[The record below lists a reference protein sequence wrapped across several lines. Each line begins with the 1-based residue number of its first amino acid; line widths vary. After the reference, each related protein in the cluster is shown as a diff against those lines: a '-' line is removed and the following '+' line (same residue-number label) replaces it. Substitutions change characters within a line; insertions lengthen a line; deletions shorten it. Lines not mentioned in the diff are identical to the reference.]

1 MNKIFKKIWNKRRGC
16 FVAVSEAMTSASQNV
31 GKAAAVIGTISFIFA
46 GAVNAADEYTHTGD
60 YYKRDHSGPY
70 DNTHDFTKATH
81 MVITGSYF
89 HLGDD
94 PYRGNDRAYIGSTD
108 YRGRGYATSTLDVY
122 GNVNVTSREN
132 VNTGLDIGW
141 SHYCDNANGTLNV
154 GGSVLIAGRGG
165 AASINL
171 AGIIENIERHD
182 VTGRLNIAG
191 DLTIEQGGSLN
202 LIYGGQNDYEGTI
215 TSSVKTKTLNLYGT
229 ILSWP
234 TLFKNKTVIADYDYG
249 DAIVYNGGHLVTTT
263 PIKGTETNTFNSLT
277 LHAGATLAN
286 ATGLIIGNKTIGAT
300 TIASALNLNG
310 GTVGNQNSLSQ
321 YQGAVNV
328 NSGSYGIGTYTKSNG
343 VLTNRATLTITQ
355 LNQSGGSISNSGN
368 LTIGNADLS
377 GSLSNTGTLKLT
389 GTVTSR
395 GNLTST
401 GILNNEGNWTEG
413 SHYAISG
420 TLNNSGNLNF
430 QNGFEFA
437 ANGRLNSSGNLQTNN
452 AANIFDSLGSQG
464 QTALSTVSLQAALP
478 EEVKTSLTDL
488 FRHYVPGSVAQ
499 SLIDHAA
506 FSGGNVIVTGVNLTT
521 TQRDDLV
528 QAFKAKFFLLSAQ
541 QETALPSASFEVLS

>member
-108 YRGRGYATSTLDVY
+108 HRGRGYATSTLDVY

-132 VNTGLDIGW
+132 VYTGLDIGW

-430 QNGFEFA
+430 QNGFQIQ
-437 ANGRLNSSGNLQTNN
+437 NGFMTSSGILQTND
-452 AANIFDSLGSQG
+452 AFNIFDSLGTTG
-464 QTALSTVSLQAALP
+464 QQALHYVGLGSADPQ
-478 EEVKTSLTDL
+478 EIKTSLTDFFQKYL
-488 FRHYVPGSVAQ
+488 PGTLAK
-499 SLIDHAA
+499 SLVGHASFTA
-506 FSGGNVIVTGVNLTT
+506 GKVIVSGVTLTQ
-521 TQRDDLV
+521 TQHDDLV
-528 QAFKAKFFLLSAQ
+528 KVFKDKFLSFFSQ
-541 QETALPSASFEVLS
+541 NETAQLCRS